1 MDEAGMLSIQRKRVK
16 NMVWKESREKGM
28 MVEEEEDRAKR
39 NGQWARVTLLR
50 G

>member
-1 MDEAGMLSIQRKRVK
+1 MDEAGMLSIHRMRVK
-16 NMVWKESREKGM
+16 NMEWKESSEKGM
-28 MVEEEEDRAKR
+28 MAEEEEDREKK